1 MKSKPYTTLQK
12 LHNDCGQSP
21 WLDNLRR
28 DYIRK
33 GHLEELI
40 DQGIRGVTSNPSIFA
55 KAIED
60 HPDYDEQFMDL
71 LPSHNVKEATWELIL
86 TDISEAVNTFAPLFI
101 SSNGEDGFV
110 SVEVD
115 PSLAFDSYGT
125 LKAAIEIHERINT
138 RNLLVK
144 IPATE
149 EGLVAIQSAITLG
162 LNINVTLIF
171 GIKRYAQVID
181 AYISGIEE
189 LIKRNPARVPRVRS
203 VASFFVSR
211 IDTEVDNRL
220 DELAKQAKKDTGNKG
235 LLKEIEHLRGKV
247 AISQASQ
254 AYHLFQDKFKC
265 EKFYELEKHGAKPQ
279 RPLWA
284 STSTKNPKYPDLLY
298 VDNLIAESTVNTM
311 PDATID
317 AFLDH
322 GTPETTISNLTAY
335 DDELNARLADV
346 GIDMDDVATTL
357 ESEGVE
363 SFSQSFN
370 ELIATLERKA
380 ISIKRSTS

>member
-12 LHNDCGQSP
+12 LHEDCGQSP

-71 LPSHNVKEATWELIL
+71 LSSHDVKSATWELIL
-86 TDISEAVNTFAPLFI
+86 TDISDAVKTFAPLFL
-101 SSNGEDGFV
+101 SSGSEDGFV

-115 PSLAFDSYGT
+115 PSLAFDPHAT
-125 LKAAIEIHERINT
+125 LKAAIEIHERINAK
-138 RNLLVK
+138 NLLIK

-149 EGLVAIQSAITLG
+149 EGLKAIRSAIALG
-162 LNINVTLIF
+162 ISVNVTLIF

-181 AYISGIEE
+181 AYIDGIEE
-189 LIKRNPARVPRVRS
+189 LIRHNPSRVPRVRS

-220 DELAKQAKKDTGNKG
+220 DDLARRTPNDKG
-235 LLKEIEHLRGKV
+235 LLKEIESLRGKV
-247 AISQASQ
+247 AVSQASQ

-265 EKFYELEKHGAKPQ
+265 ERFYELEKHGAKPQ

-311 PDATID
+311 PDATIE

-322 GTPETTISNLTAY
+322 GTPKTTISNLTAY
-335 DDELNARLADV
+335 DDELNARLANV
-346 GIDMDDVATTL
+346 GIDMDDVASTL
-357 ESEGVE
+357 ESQGVE
-363 SFSQSFN
+363 SFAQSFN
-370 ELIATLERKA
+370 ELVATLERKA
-380 ISIKRSTS
+380 VSIKRGAS